1 MIAPPETPSLH
12 RALGKWDLTAIGV
25 NQVIGSAIF
34 LLPADVASRVG
45 TWGPLAFLGVGL
57 LSLSIALCFA
67 ETGSRFDRTGGPI
80 LPARAAFGRFV
91 GFEVGWMLWFA
102 RVASQA
108 SVVNGLTLALAFY
121 WPALALGMPRAAT
134 ITALTILLTWI
145 NLRGVK
151 QSSWVVNA
159 LTIGKLAP
167 LAIFILAGMWF
178 VEPARFSPLPAV
190 TQEQVSSA
198 LILLIFA
205 YGGYEVTG
213 VLAGEAANPR
223 RDVPFAFVA
232 TLIIVSVVMCLTS
245 VVATGV
251 LPDVAATR
259 TPLADGAAIFL
270 GAAGAL
276 MISTGSVVSMA
287 GNNMGQI
294 LNGSRTVF
302 ALAENG
308 DLPRWFAYVHPIYRT
323 PSNSIVF
330 TAVVALVLA
339 LTGSFVT
346 LAAVSAIARLVMYL
360 AVCLSTLVLRQRDR
374 EIAAPVGAH
383 LTDPARDAPPAQF
396 TVPFGPVI
404 PIVAMVVSSIIL
416 AGATQA
422 QLIAGGAALA
432 AGAVLFVLAPKT
444 SLERSR

>member
-1 MIAPPETPSLH
+1 MAGTPDSPALK
-12 RALGKWDLTAIGV
+12 RALGRWDLTAIGV

-34 LLPADVASRVG
+34 LLPADVARLVG
-45 TWGPLAFLGVGL
+45 PWGPLAFIGVGL

-67 ETGSRFDRTGGPI
+67 ETSSRFDKTGGPY

-91 GFEVGWMLWFA
+91 GFEVGWMLWFT
-102 RVASQA
+102 RVTSQA
-108 SVVNGLTLALAFY
+108 SVANGLALALAFY
-121 WPALALGMPRAAT
+121 WPALAMGLPRMSLIAG
-134 ITALTILLTWI
+134 LTIALTWI
-145 NLRGVK
+145 NLRGIK

-167 LAIFILAGMWF
+167 LAMFILVGLWYID
-178 VEPARFSPLPAV
+178 PARFAAMPAV
-190 TQEQVSSA
+190 TQQQLSSA

-232 TLIIVSVVMCLTS
+232 TLITVSVVMSLTS
-245 VVATGV
+245 LVATGV
-251 LPDVAATR
+251 LPDLGASR
-259 TPLADGAAIFL
+259 TPLADGAAILL

-276 MISTGSVVSMA
+276 LVSLGSAVSMT

-294 LNGSRTVF
+294 LNGSRTIF

-308 DLPRWFAYVHPIYRT
+308 DLPKWFAKIHPAYHT
-323 PSNSIVF
+323 PSNAILF
-330 TAVVALVLA
+330 TAVVALTLA
-339 LTGSFVT
+339 LTGSFVA

-360 AVCLSTLVLRQRDR
+360 AVCASTLVLRKHDR
-374 EIAAPVGAH
+374 EIAAQVGSHFSDLDGAVA
-383 LTDPARDAPPAQF
+383 PAKF
-396 TVPFGPVI
+396 TVPLGPVV
-404 PIVAMVVSSIIL
+404 PIVASIVALGIL

-422 QLIAGGAALA
+422 QLTAGAAALA
-432 AGAVLFVLAPKT
+432 AGAVLFLVATRLKM
-444 SLERSR
+444 